1 MRRELQS
8 SRQVRGTQ
16 TLVDQMGWVMRR
28 PVLSL
33 VEIGWRW
40 LFGIPFLWIC
50 WTKWQEILVALP
62 PDSVGFNRVD
72 SMNPWI
78 AIVQL
83 GEIWDQYQP
92 HVWAVV
98 VWLAPIAAI
107 VWAVVSGM
115 GRAALWRKLEPGV
128 RYRPV
133 LLIVLQAAMLA
144 ILVCMFRVWLA
155 CIHWIAATHI
165 AANGEADLVGYSI
178 WAIFVSLGLF
188 TVWALVSWPVMIAPV
203 LALMEDRGPLGA
215 LRASFRLGRA
225 FTGKLVEINL
235 VMGIVKMMI
244 IVLAMVFAA
253 APLPFSDQLG
263 TQALHWI
270 SAASVVFYLVAN
282 DYFQVV
288 RLKSFVEFWRRYR
301 ESYGATANL
310 P

>member
-16 TLVDQMGWVMRR
+16 TLVDQMGWVMKR

-33 VEIGWRW
+33 IEIGWRW

-62 PDSVGFNRVD
+62 PDSVGYNRVD
-72 SMNPWI
+72 TMNPWI
-78 AIVQL
+78 AVVQL
-83 GEIWDQYQP
+83 GEIWDKYQP
-92 HVWAVV
+92 HVWAVF

-107 VWAVVSGM
+107 LWAVVSGM
-115 GRAALWRKLEPGV
+115 GRAKLWRRIEPGV
-128 RYRPV
+128 RHRPA
-133 LLIVLQAAMLA
+133 LLVVLQAAMLA
-144 ILVCMFRVWLA
+144 LLMLTFRLWLA

-188 TVWALVSWPVMIAPV
+188 TVWALVSWPVTIAPV
-203 LALMEDRGPLGA
+203 LALMEDRGSLDA
-215 LRASFRLGRA
+215 LRESFRLGRI
-225 FTGKLVEINL
+225 FTGKLIEINL
-235 VMGIVKMMI
+235 VMGIVKIMI

-263 TQALHWI
+263 SQALQVI
-270 SAASVVFYLVAN
+270 SLGSIVFYLVAN

-288 RLKSFVEFWRRYR
+288 RLKSFVEFWRTYR
-301 ESYGATANL
+301 EAYGTASKL

>member
-1 MRRELQS
+1 AGAARP
-8 SRQVRGTQ
+8 VRGTQ
-16 TLVDQMGWVMRR
+16 LLVEHIGGVVRS
-28 PVLSL
+28 PLL
-33 VEIGWRW
+33 LAIEIGWRW

-50 WTKWQEILVALP
+50 WMKWQEILVALP
-62 PDSVGFNRVD
+62 PDSVGYDRID
-72 SMNPWI
+72 TMNPWI

-98 VWLAPIAAI
+98 VWLAPMAA
-107 VWAVVSGM
+107 VAWAVVSGL
-115 GRAALWRKLEPGV
+115 GRSAVLRRLEPGV
-128 RYRPV
+128 RVRPSVLIVMQGAWLV
-133 LLIVLQAAMLA
+133 LLGLT
-144 ILVCMFRVWLA
+144 FRVWLA

-178 WAIFVSLGLF
+178 WAIFVSLGMF
-188 TVWALVSWPVMIAPV
+188 TIWALVSWPVTIAPV

-215 LRASFRLGRA
+215 LRESFRLGRA

-244 IVLAMVFAA
+244 VVLAMVFAA